1 LHLGFNPAATK
12 YHWRRRR
19 AKLKSKGFR
28 RTLRHLSRKQSRRTT
43 HENHIVSKQIVSYA
57 VKHHRM
63 IVVENLENV
72 RKAQSRIR
80 GYVDKSQ
87 WAFYQLLSFIQYKA
101 ALHGIL
107 VATVNPAYTSQNCSR
122 CGERNPPNGKKYVCE
137 HCGHT
142 DHRDANAAFNIAKR
156 GAESIPIGGTQDS
169 ASLSG
174 AVLVT
179 PSLEVPAYA

>member
-1 LHLGFNPAATK
+1 
-12 YHWRRRR
+12 
-19 AKLKSKGFR
+19 
-28 RTLRHLSRKQSRRTT
+28 
-43 HENHIVSKQIVSYA
+43 VSKQIVSYA

-72 RKAQSRIR
+72 RKPKSRIR
-80 GYVDKSQ
+80 GYVETSQ
-87 WAFYQLLSFIQYKA
+87 WAFYQLLGFIQYKA
-101 ALHGIL
+101 ALYGMI

-156 GAESIPIGGTQDS
+156 GAESTSMGGTQDS
-169 ASLSG
+169 VSLSG
-174 AVLVT
+174 ALLVT